1 MNSDEIRKEEFYL
14 ESARW
19 MDTTDIRKVQKCWD
33 AFVETITRELFFRG
47 KCVVPFIG
55 TFYTRHIK
63 EGVHK
68 THDQEGYEMYY
79 YVPDHDMPAF
89 RPCDSFI
96 NDINM
101 QGVTKKFRTRL
112 KQNKLNLRDRQ
123 RITKKEAMEIL
134 KDMGKTVRAGDRACA
149 IDEFDEII
157 RLKSNQQEVG
167 SAYESKSE

>member
-14 ESARW
+14 ESAKW
-19 MDTTDIRKVQKCWD
+19 MGTNDIKKVQKSWD

-47 KCVVPFIG
+47 KCVVPYLG
-55 TFYTRHIK
+55 TFSTRHIE

-68 THDQEGYEMYY
+68 THDKEGREMFY
-79 YVPDHDMPAF
+79 YVPDHDMPSF
-89 RPCDSFI
+89 RPCDSFV

-101 QGVTKKFRTRL
+101 QGITKKFRTRL
-112 KQNKLNLRDRQ
+112 KQNQLNLRDRQ

-134 KDMGKTVRAGDRACA
+134 KDMGKTLRASERACA
-149 IDEFDEII
+149 VDEFDEII

-167 SAYESKSE
+167 SAYATEAE